1 MQPEALWI
9 RLEQG
14 VPAESSGFGRR
25 MCSMG
30 LQQHPAGGL
39 WPGAGLTWV
48 QMQSTPS
55 HWDMQGSV
63 PGLQL
68 LKTFCPAVDVRA
80 AVVAI
85 QKMMGLQARAE
96 K

>member
-1 MQPEALWI
+1 M
-9 RLEQG
+9 
-14 VPAESSGFGRR
+14 
-25 MCSMG
+25 
-30 LQQHPAGGL
+30 
-39 WPGAGLTWV
+39 

-80 AVVAI
+80 AVIAI
-85 QKMMGLQARAE
+85 QGMMGLQARAE
-96 K
+96 NRVDCCEWAYIGIGELGLESQQGRCVSSICDLSYDGLAG